1 MTEEEVDAILNKLN
15 PESCSLYDEYGKY
28 IKSDSFLQEDDID
41 NLLNSPGINQS
52 EIKDIIIMTID
63 EFNKLRRFEENL
75 ENYN

>member
-15 PESCSLYDEYGKY
+15 PECCSLYDDYGKY

-52 EIKDIIIMTID
+52 EIKDNILTID
-63 EFNKLRRFEENL
+63 EFNKLRRFKENL